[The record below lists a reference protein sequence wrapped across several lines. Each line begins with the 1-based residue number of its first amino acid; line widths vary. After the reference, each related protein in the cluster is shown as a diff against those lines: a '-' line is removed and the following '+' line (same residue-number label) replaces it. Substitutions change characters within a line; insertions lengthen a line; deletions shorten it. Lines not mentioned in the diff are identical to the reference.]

1 MTAPEEISFDHSEPR
16 TIPGGW
22 DMSELAGVSPARA
35 NKPQQNDPHAEWF
48 IEHVESLRTMPGGW
62 DLSDVR

>member
-1 MTAPEEISFDHSEPR
+1 MNAPEEISFDEYEPR

-22 DMSELAGVSPARA
+22 DLSELTPVSPARA
-35 NKPQQNDPHAEWF
+35 NKPKQSDPHAEWF

-62 DLSDVR
+62 NLSELG